1 MQYWNIFVPC
11 YSSLLFQLLGGVK
24 GHMLELLKSV
34 FTAQSPDDSVLPDV
48 MATIFATV
56 LAELSFFSSHV
67 SIASKSVY
75 VPPSLSYDREHF
87 SNTGLYAL
95 RIVGTCDILVYQVRH
110 QIMWFARLVDSNLL
124 SICVITCYW
133 NCFFELAMCEMC

>member
-1 MQYWNIFVPC
+1 MFAYHT
-11 YSSLLFQLLGGVK
+11 YASLLLQLLGGVK

-67 SIASKSVY
+67 SIASESVY
-75 VPPSLSYDREHF
+75 VPHMYIISRRCVTCKNGCSPLLAFGVISLE
-87 SNTGLYAL
+87 
-95 RIVGTCDILVYQVRH
+95 
-110 QIMWFARLVDSNLL
+110 
-124 SICVITCYW
+124 
-133 NCFFELAMCEMC
+133 